1 MDTRSERA
9 HAVLLACAIG
19 DAAGLPTR
27 GMAPDEIE
35 STYGPPP
42 TWWDRDVVHPTKP
55 GVPEGTIT
63 EVTREILAAASTLLG
78 DEAGAT
84 IRERADTAPMGW
96 RQLVRAIPVGIATST
111 ADPEAFGQAVWEACG
126 GECLTRQE
134 FQATALLAA
143 GVSLQVDGTQERLS
157 TRYNRLWE
165 ALHLVESLKPRGTW
179 SPEPDVVAATRRA
192 MNIAMQVA
200 TTPTQI
206 LTEQFGSSPEPT
218 RMVPLCFGLST
229 YLAHWLSRYGSRG

>member
-1 MDTRSERA
+1 MDSRSERA
-9 HAVLLACAIG
+9 YAVLVACAIG

-27 GMAPDEIE
+27 GMSPDEIE

-42 TWWDRDVVHPTKP
+42 TWWDRDVVHPAKP
-55 GVPEGTIT
+55 GVPEGTVT
-63 EVTREILAAASTLLG
+63 EVTREILAAASVLLD
-78 DEAGAT
+78 DEAGAA
-84 IRERADTAPMGW
+84 IRDRTGTVPMGW

-111 ADPEAFGQAVWEACG
+111 ADPEAFAQAVWEACG

-134 FQATALLAA
+134 FQAAALLAA
-143 GVSLQVDGTQERLS
+143 GVSLQVDGTQKRLS
-157 TRYNRLWE
+157 TRDNRLWE

-229 YLAHWLSRYGSRG
+229 YLAH